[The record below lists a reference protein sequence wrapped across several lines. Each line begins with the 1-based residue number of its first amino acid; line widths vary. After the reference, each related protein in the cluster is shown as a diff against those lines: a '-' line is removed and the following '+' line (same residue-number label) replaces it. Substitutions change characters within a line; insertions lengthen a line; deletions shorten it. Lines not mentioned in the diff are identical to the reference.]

1 MVKSKN
7 GRKRM
12 KKILRI
18 GGMIFLVAALLAPS
32 GLLASEITPL
42 VNRAE
47 SQFASGDVVGAA
59 DALRQALVAVYN
71 KSKLKVDKAVLVKV
85 KPAGFGMIQ
94 RKGSNKFKSGETIIL
109 YVEPVG
115 YHFVKNGKA
124 YGFGISADFSVTDA
138 QGNILGGKKGFG
150 SWDMTTQGRPL
161 FDFYMT
167 LTYNFTG
174 IKPGKYYLLTTLIDK
189 HGGGNVTIK
198 TPFEI
203 VP

>member
-1 MVKSKN
+1 M
-7 GRKRM
+7 RK
-12 KKILRI
+12 II
-18 GGMIFLVAALLAPS
+18 GVCGLVLLVAILLLPT
-32 GLLASEITPL
+32 GLRASEITPF
-42 VNRAE
+42 VNKAE

-59 DALRQALVAVYN
+59 DSLRQALVAVYN
-71 KSKLKVDKAVLVKV
+71 KSNLKINNAVLVKG

-94 RKGSNKFKSGETIIL
+94 RRGSNKFKSNETIII

-115 YHFVKNGKA
+115 YHFAKKGGVYN
-124 YGFGISADFSVTDA
+124 FGIAADFSVTDN

-150 SWDMTTQGRPL
+150 SWEVTTQGRPL

-174 IKPGKYYLLTTLIDK
+174 LKPGKYFILTTLTDK
-189 HGGGNVTIK
+189 HGGGSVTVK
-198 TPFEI
+198 TPLEI

>member
-1 MVKSKN
+1 
-7 GRKRM
+7 M
-12 KKILRI
+12 KKVLRI
-18 GGMIFLVAALLAPS
+18 GGMVFLVAALLLPT

-42 VNRAE
+42 INRAE

-71 KSKLKVDKAVLVKV
+71 KSNLKINNAVLVKG

-94 RKGSNKFKSGETIIL
+94 RRGSNKFKSNETIII

-115 YHFVKNGKA
+115 YHFAKKGGVYN
-124 YGFGISADFSVTDA
+124 FGIAADFSVTDN

-150 SWDMTTQGRPL
+150 SWEVTTQGRPL

-174 IKPGKYYLLTTLIDK
+174 LKPGKYFILTTLTDK
-189 HGGGNVTIK
+189 HGGGSVTVK
-198 TPFEI
+198 TPLEI